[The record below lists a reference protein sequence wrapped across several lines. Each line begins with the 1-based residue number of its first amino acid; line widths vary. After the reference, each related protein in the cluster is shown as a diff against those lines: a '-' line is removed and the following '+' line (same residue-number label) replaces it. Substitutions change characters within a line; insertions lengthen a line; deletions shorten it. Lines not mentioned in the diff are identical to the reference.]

1 MARAAVACSVLSF
14 SLLVAPPS
22 IQADEQVPSGAQSQL
37 ASLPNVYLQVASST
51 WRSRGRV
58 SFALAPSLK
67 MKLESAGFAVVE
79 NRTDPHELTLK
90 VEYREERGRQFRIDL
105 YGTDITCAITLEHEQ
120 QGQLVQVTIRE
131 SPTYADRDTGPYIEV
146 LHRFETNPY
155 YYFLGDIVKG
165 RVVSRLDVNGSLV
178 RGLERLVETESRLTS
193 ADAEAASNPGNTLP
207 ASDVLLARQALD
219 NAILE
224 VGRLRDARAIP
235 VLTKL
240 LAHQDRQIRLSSVA
254 AHGAIRSAAS
264 RPTLARVAQ
273 YDRDKE
279 VRAAAA
285 AVLADSAGSV
295 PPP

>member
-1 MARAAVACSVLSF
+1 
-14 SLLVAPPS
+14 
-22 IQADEQVPSGAQSQL
+22 
-37 ASLPNVYLQVASST
+37 
-51 WRSRGRV
+51 
-58 SFALAPSLK
+58 

-254 AHGAIRSAAS
+254 AHGGSDPRLLDLRSRES
-264 RPTLARVAQ
+264 RNTTGTRKCVRPPRRFWLTRL
-273 YDRDKE
+273 DRCRLRE
-279 VRAAAA
+279 TVRAW
-285 AVLADSAGSV
+285 LDSKKERLL
-295 PPP
+295 

>member
-1 MARAAVACSVLSF
+1 MTRAAVARSILSL

-22 IQADEQVPSGAQSQL
+22 ILADEQASGGAHSQL
-37 ASLPNVYLQVASST
+37 ADLPNVYLQVTSST

-67 MKLESAGFAVVE
+67 MKLGSAGFTVVE
-79 NRTDPHELTLK
+79 NRTDPHELTLQ

-120 QGQLVQVTIRE
+120 QGQLLHVTVRE

-178 RGLERLVETESRLTS
+178 LGLERLVEAESRLTS
-193 ADAEAASNPGNTLP
+193 ADAEAASNPANTLP
-207 ASDVLLARQALD
+207 ASDILLAGQALN

-224 VGRLRDARAIP
+224 VGRLREARAVP

-240 LAHQDRQIRLSSVA
+240 LEHRNRQVRLLSVA
-254 AHGAIRSAAS
+254 AHGAIRSPAS
-264 RPTLARVAQ
+264 RPALERVAQ
-273 YDRDKE
+273 HDGDKE

-285 AVLADSAGSV
+285 AVLADSAESV